1 MLSLIHI
8 SVFGT
13 NGLGLD
19 ITESYG
25 GGTVSATAAFS
36 PNLTAGVEVALGT
49 FGASGKLPVDIPK
62 FINWQD
68 GKHVNTYSTTENVYK
83 LGYGITYDLSLI
95 HILTLFFIDFIFS
108 L

>member
-1 MLSLIHI
+1 MIHNYIQVLIAI
-8 SVFGT
+8 LAVFGT

-83 LGYGITYDLSLI
+83 LGYGITYDSI
-95 HILTLFFIDFIFS
+95 VKES
-108 L
+108 K